1 MICSDAHAGKTALH
15 WAAAVNNVSAVRVL
29 LASGANRDAQDVK
42 DETPLFVAAR
52 EGCYAA
58 AQLLLDHYANREAT
72 DHMDR
77 LPRDVA
83 AERMHRDIV
92 QLLDDYQRTTSGVL
106 FIFFYS
112 IPVRV

>member
-1 MICSDAHAGKTALH
+1 M
-15 WAAAVNNVSAVRVL
+15 NNISAVRVL
-29 LASGANRDAQDVK
+29 LASGANRDAQDVN

-92 QLLDDYQRTTSGVL
+92 QLLDDYQRTSTAGGL
-106 FIFFYS
+106 LLAYS
-112 IPVRV
+112 STVSV

>member
-1 MICSDAHAGKTALH
+1 M
-15 WAAAVNNVSAVRVL
+15 NAVRVL
-29 LASGANRDAQDVK
+29 RASGAKRDAQDAR
-42 DETPLFVAAR
+42 DETPLFVAAK
-52 EGCYAA
+52 EGCYHA

-106 FIFFYS
+106 FFLPTVYM
-112 IPVRV
+112 